1 MFKAKV
7 DTELF
12 GQFSEGVA
20 LLDRHLKVRYMNAKA
35 GRQLGIDPKLSLGT
49 SFLDYQ
55 ILKEAIKHCQKEG
68 VQLLESL
75 EGMEVRLV
83 PYRKGVLLFLDRS
96 QPMGKEFIAN
106 ASHEL
111 RTPITIIKGFAEML
125 QDLPEISDAML
136 ENITEKIVRNCHRMN
151 HLVKGLLTL
160 ADLDNLTECKKK
172 SCDLVSLIDRCGYNL
187 LVVYPE
193 SHLETFL
200 PKDEILIQAD
210 ESLVELAMMNLLE
223 NGVKYS
229 SGSAHLAITVE
240 AKKENVKIMISDRGI
255 GIPEED
261 LPHIFERFYTVNKS
275 HSRKLGGAGLGLSIV
290 KAIVQK
296 NGGTISVASKVG
308 EGTSFTLIFSAA
320 PLE

>member
-1 MFKAKV
+1 MFKTRER
-7 DTELF
+7 TELLS
-12 GQFSEGVA
+12 QLKEGVIE
-20 LLDRHLKVRYMNAKA
+20 LDSRFKVRYINGRAA
-35 GRQLGIDPKLSLGT
+35 RQLKLDPQAVIGT
-49 SFLDYQ
+49 SFLGYD
-55 ILKEAIKHCQKEG
+55 ILKEPIQRCQKLG
-68 VQLLESL
+68 VPLVEQID
-75 EGMEVRLV
+75 GVDVRLT
-83 PYRKGVLLFLDRS
+83 PYRRGVLVLIDQS

-125 QDLPEISDAML
+125 QDLPEVSELML
-136 ENITEKIVRNCHRMN
+136 ADITEKIIRNCHRMN

-160 ADLDNLTECKKK
+160 ADLDNLTESKAHV
-172 SCDLVSLIDRCGYNL
+172 CDLVSMIDRCGYNL
-187 LVVYPE
+187 LAVYPE

-200 PKDEILIQAD
+200 PKGEVLIQAD
-210 ESLVELAMMNLLE
+210 GNLVELAIMNLLE

-229 SGSAHLAITVE
+229 NGPANLTVTIE
-240 AKKENVKIMISDRGI
+240 AKKESVKMTIADQGI

-261 LPHIFERFYTVNKS
+261 LPHIFERFFTVNKA

-296 NGGTISVASKVG
+296 NGGTISVASRLG
-308 EGTSFTLIFSAA
+308 EGTTFTLTFSSA